1 MTVNVSREDGEDD
14 GVSNALKAILTL
26 ARFYEPNDAMNALL
40 AAMVVFGK
48 SFDIPKEVLLKT
60 INEEVERNWDKV
72 HVTVT
77 HHGPHL
83 Q

>member
-1 MTVNVSREDGEDD
+1 MTVNVHAEDGDNE
-14 GVSNALKAILTL
+14 GTANALKAILTL
-26 ARFYEPNDAMNALL
+26 ARFYEPNDAMNAML

-48 SFDIPKEVLLKT
+48 SFGIPKEVLLKT

-72 HVTVT
+72 HVTIT